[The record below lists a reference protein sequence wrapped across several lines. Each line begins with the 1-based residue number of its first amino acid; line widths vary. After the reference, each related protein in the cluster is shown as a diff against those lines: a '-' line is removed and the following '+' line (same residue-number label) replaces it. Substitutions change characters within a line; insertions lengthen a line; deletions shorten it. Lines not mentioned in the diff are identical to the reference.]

1 MSERSTPAMTAGA
14 TLEYAAHQDRLR
26 RLWGAPVGGPFWDE
40 IESAFEFGWAMALD
54 RALTGRVWSEAETDL
69 ADHWY
74 RPEAASEEMAW
85 DQVRDAVRLAWDL
98 ARAEAAAAVIVTSR
112 TISSDEARTIS

>member
-1 MSERSTPAMTAGA
+1 
-14 TLEYAAHQDRLR
+14 
-26 RLWGAPVGGPFWDE
+26 
-40 IESAFEFGWAMALD
+40 MALD
-54 RALTGRVWSEAETDL
+54 RALAGRVWSEADL

-98 ARAEAAAAVIVTSR
+98 ARAEAAAVMVASGR
-112 TISSDEARTIS
+112 